1 MTLHD
6 ISTEI
11 HKCLETIMIELS
23 TGSYNGSQL
32 EIKLGL

>member
-11 HKCLETIMIELS
+11 HKCPETIMIELS